1 MQLLYQYWTQIAN
14 KTILWTNEMMMIM
27 MKFFAYYVCPLSQ
40 EESK

>member
-1 MQLLYQYWTQIAN
+1 
-14 KTILWTNEMMMIM
+14 MMIM